1 MKILIADDELISRL
15 IVRRAIKNYYS
26 GTAEVEE
33 VADGTEAVEKAKMS
47 DTDVVLMDIEMPGMD
62 GIEAARQIK
71 EWKNSCEIIFLTAF
85 ANFQYAREAISIGA
99 SEYLVKP
106 VDPEEL
112 KQVLERCRKKLE
124 DREKTEESIFGD
136 TEPEEREG
144 ETECLGERPS
154 CSSVSALPEGTG
166 STDLPNSSALR
177 SSDAARQQD
186 AEAGML
192 TGRAAMIM
200 AQVKQYIE
208 LHYMDD
214 LAIDLLAEKFGI
226 SVNYFNRIFHSSI
239 GMSAK
244 EYLIH
249 IRVEQAKEYLKNP
262 GLTIREVG
270 SIVGYGDSNYFTR
283 IFKKKTG
290 MTPVEYRN
298 QQFFGF

>member
-15 IVRRAIKNYYS
+15 VVRRAIKNHYP
-26 GTAEVEE
+26 GKAEVEE
-33 VADGTEAVEKAKMS
+33 VSDGAEAVKRARMS

-71 EWKNSCEIIFLTAF
+71 EWNPGCEIIFLTAF

-112 KQVLERCRKKLE
+112 KQVLERCRKKLKA
-124 DREKTEESIFGD
+124 RGRAEESGFE
-136 TEPEEREG
+136 TPEPEGG
-144 ETECLGERPS
+144 EAD
-154 CSSVSALPEGTG
+154 SSGKEAFPGPVSAPPEGSG
-166 STDLPNSSALR
+166 NPGQPDVPAPR
-177 SSDAARQQD
+177 SSDAVGREG
-186 AEAGML
+186 AEAGAL

-200 AQVKQYIE
+200 AQVKQYME

-226 SVNYFNRIFHSSI
+226 SVNYFNRIFHSGC

-249 IRVEQAKEYLKNP
+249 IRVEHAKEYLKNP
-262 GLTIREVG
+262 GLNIREVG